1 MDLIK
6 ERVILT
12 LDLDDYFA
20 NLCSQIRNSQQV
32 EKLYE
37 VERMFTAQRSSGKRL
52 LLFGNGAAASI
63 ASHAAL
69 DMTKQGG
76 LVSLCFHDSALLTAF
91 ANDYGYENAFKEII
105 RAYHQEGDICVF
117 LSVSGESPNIV
128 EAAKFAREVGM
139 RVIGFSGRSIGN
151 SLSQNSDVSL
161 WVDSHAYN
169 IVENTHS
176 SWLLS
181 LVDAL
186 LGKAVYE
193 VS

>member
-6 ERVILT
+6 EKVNLT
-12 LDLDDYFA
+12 FDLDDYFT
-20 NLCSQIRNSQQV
+20 NLCLQIRSPQQIA
-32 EKLYE
+32 KLYE
-37 VERMFTAQRSSGKRL
+37 VERMFTAQRSAGKRL

-91 ANDYGYENAFKEII
+91 ANDYGYQNAFKEII
-105 RAYHQEGDICVF
+105 RAYRQDDDICIF

-128 EAAKFAREVGM
+128 EAAKFAREVGIK
-139 RVIGFSGRSIGN
+139 VIGFSGRSKDN

-176 SWLLS
+176 SWLLA
-181 LVDAL
+181 LVDML
-186 LGKAVYE
+186 IGKSVYE